1 MTRIDADAI
10 VRPETTEEISQIL
23 ALCNSVGQ
31 PIVVQGGMSGWVR
44 ATPTRPGEH
53 ILSLERMNAIERV
66 ATANRTAIVQAGV
79 ILDTFTDVLDQY
91 ALNFPLDLGGR
102 GSCQLGPTSPTT
114 APGMSVSPP

>member
-44 ATPTRPGEH
+44 ATQTRPGEI

-66 ATANRTAIVQAGV
+66 DTANPTAIVQAGV
-79 ILDTFTDVLDQY
+79 FLEPFQDHLDQRSEEHKTELQSLMRIHY
-91 ALNFPLDLGGR
+91 DLFDLN
-102 GSCQLGPTSPTT
+102 
-114 APGMSVSPP
+114 